1 MTQPRPYQVNATELA
16 RRWTELIRPRLFRR
30 AQAATDP
37 TALFIGAQPGA
48 GKTQTAARI
57 TARYGR
63 PLVWIDSDELR
74 KFHPQFR
81 DIMRA
86 DPLRMAVLT
95 NQAASTWVQM
105 AITEARAAGYD
116 VLIENS
122 FHTPD
127 VVLAEAAR
135 FKDAGYTT
143 HAVALAVPGRDSRL
157 GAVHRY
163 VDAAAAGRTAR
174 WTNLASHEAGMAGLP
189 ATVQALQNSP
199 VIDRLTITDRA
210 GDTHYDSQSQP
221 GDAQAVLVAVREA
234 PPTAELAQR
243 WLATWIDTRNRL
255 QQIPNLDLDQLKP
268 LMDRL
273 EYDAQTVTPT
283 PGYDSASARST
294 RADTLD
300 RSGFDRDIAE
310 SAMVTDLGFGTPA
323 TEAVTPA
330 TATSRPAT
338 AARNRG
344 AEREHQAL
352 GP

>member
-63 PLVWIDSDELR
+63 PFVWIDSDELR

-157 GAVHRY
+157 GAGPRY
-163 VDAAAAGRTAR
+163 VDAAAA
-174 WTNLASHEAGMAGLP
+174 
-189 ATVQALQNSP
+189 VINS
-199 VIDRLTITDRA
+199 
-210 GDTHYDSQSQP
+210 
-221 GDAQAVLVAVREA
+221 A
-234 PPTAELAQR
+234 PLS
-243 WLATWIDTRNRL
+243 RNRL
-255 QQIPNLDLDQLKP
+255 LARAGTVLAAVATTWWFPGVA
-268 LMDRL
+268 
-273 EYDAQTVTPT
+273 DAVVA
-283 PGYDSASARST
+283 PGGCHGYNQCSACSGSKCTRSDCRGGYFGCESGSQCWT
-294 RADTLD
+294 TCAYVGSTLVKITCCD
-300 RSGFDRDIAE
+300 WGYTGGDCICRSIDG
-310 SAMVTDLGFGTPA
+310 SC
-323 TEAVTPA
+323 
-330 TATSRPAT
+330 
-338 AARNRG
+338 
-344 AEREHQAL
+344 
-352 GP
+352 